1 VDYASSLLGLL
12 PGARRGP
19 PGVKELLSK
28 VATYLPAEQVERV
41 RQATEFGAAAHQG
54 QKRLSG
60 EPYITHPVAAAEIL
74 AELHLDADTLVGAI
88 LHDVIEDTP
97 IAKADIA
104 KQFGNDVAEIVD
116 GVTKLDQIR
125 FKNREEAQA
134 ENFRKMLLAMVRDL
148 RVILVKLADRTHN
161 LRTIDALPPAK
172 RRAIARETLDIYAPV
187 AERLGLYSMKL
198 ELEDLGFRTLYPQR
212 YRVIERALKK
222 ARGNQKEFLGKI
234 HKQFELALKKAG
246 IGARV
251 EAREKHLYSIYRK
264 MLRKRATL
272 AEIVDVYGL
281 RIIVDGVDTSY
292 RALGVVHSVYKPMP
306 GRFKDYVA
314 IPRINGY
321 QSLHTTLFGPNG
333 VPIEVQIRTE
343 DMDRVAESGIAAHW
357 KYKEGDSEGS
367 AQQERARKWLSNL
380 VELQE
385 GGNSEEFIES
395 VKVDLFP
402 DKVYVFTPKGEILRL
417 PRGATVVDFAYA
429 VHTDIGNRCVAAK
442 VDRRLAPLRTVLR
455 NGQTIQI
462 ITAKGA
468 RPNPSWVNFVV
479 TAKARS
485 AVRHYLKT
493 LRRGE
498 AEELGRRLLGQAL
511 AEFDRELSDISET
524 AWAAAL
530 PELGLKSAGE
540 LYEKLGLGERLAPLV
555 ARRLLPAVTGTDG
568 VAPGGDEGGAIA
580 ATAGASASGAAPAA
594 GAGGAAGSGTGAPLA
609 VAGTEGLLVT
619 YANCCHPLPH
629 EPILAFLSSGRGIV
643 IHRAT
648 CGNVEDY
655 HKHPEKWLPVSWQHK
670 IARQF
675 LAEIR
680 IESVNRMGV
689 LAALSAAIASTQ
701 TNVVHVTI
709 EQRDAETSV
718 IVFVLEVS
726 DRKHLARVVRIVR
739 RMPDVLRV
747 ERTMAGVRRPENIRS
762 GRGPRRPPAAAM

>member
-12 PGARRGP
+12 PGVRRGT

-28 VATYLPAEQVERV
+28 VSTYLPAEQVQRIRE
-41 RQATEFGAAAHQG
+41 ATEFGAEAHQG
-54 QKRLSG
+54 QTRVSG

-74 AELHLDADTLVGAI
+74 ADLHLDADTIVGAI

-97 IAKADIA
+97 IAKTDIA
-104 KQFGNDVAEIVD
+104 QRFGNDVAEIVD

-161 LRTIDALPPAK
+161 LRTIDALAPAK
-172 RRAIARETLDIYAPV
+172 GRAIARETLDIYAPV

-212 YRVIERALKK
+212 YRVIERALKR
-222 ARGNQKEFLGKI
+222 ARGNQKEFLNKI
-234 HKQFELALKKAG
+234 RAQLEAALKKSAVPG
-246 IGARV
+246 EV
-251 EAREKHLYSIYRK
+251 EAREKHLYSIYKK

-281 RIIVDGVDTSY
+281 RITVDSVDTCY
-292 RALGVVHSVYKPMP
+292 RTLGIVHSVYKPMP
-306 GRFKDYVA
+306 GRFKDYIA
-314 IPRINGY
+314 IPRVNGY

-357 KYKEGDSEGS
+357 KYKGGEREGS

-380 VELQE
+380 VEMEE

-402 DKVYVFTPKGEILRL
+402 DKVYVFTPRGEILRL

-442 VDRRLAPLRTVLR
+442 IDRRLAPLRTLLR
-455 NGQTIQI
+455 NGQNVQI

-468 RPNPSWVNFVV
+468 TPNPSWVNFVV

-485 AVRHYLKT
+485 AIRHYLKG
-493 LRRGE
+493 LRRSE
-498 AEELGRRLLGQAL
+498 AVELGRRLLGQAL
-511 AEFDRELSDISET
+511 AEFDVKLDAVEPE
-524 AWAAAL
+524 AL
-530 PELGLKSAGE
+530 RSALGEFGLKDPDE
-540 LYEKLGLGERLAPLV
+540 LFEKVGMGERLAPLV
-555 ARRLLPAVTGTDG
+555 ARRLLPSERADVSNG
-568 VAPGGDEGGAIA
+568 AP
-580 ATAGASASGAAPAA
+580 T
-594 GAGGAAGSGTGAPLA
+594 PLA
-609 VAGTEGLLVT
+609 VAGTEGLLVS
-619 YANCCHPLPH
+619 YAHCCYPIPND
-629 EPILAFLSSGRGIV
+629 PILAFLSTGRGIV
-643 IHRAT
+643 MHRDT
-648 CGNVEDY
+648 CANVEDY
-655 HKHPEKWLPVSWQHK
+655 HKHPDKWLPVSWQHK
-670 IARQF
+670 AGRLF
-675 LAEIR
+675 LSEIR
-680 IESVNRMGV
+680 IETVTRMGV
-689 LAALSAAIASTQ
+689 LAAVSAAIAGTQ
-701 TNVVHVTI
+701 TNVSTVSI
-709 EQRDAETSV
+709 EQRDAEISV
-718 IVFVLEVS
+718 IVFVLEIA
-726 DRKHLARVVRIVR
+726 DRKHLARVMRVVR

-747 ERTMAGVRRPENIRS
+747 VRTIATHRS
-762 GRGPRRPPAAAM
+762 GRERGEDGQSTDN

>member
-1 VDYASSLLGLL
+1 VDYASSILGFL
-12 PGARRGP
+12 PGVRRGT
-19 PGVKELLSK
+19 PGVKELLAK
-28 VATYLPAEQVERV
+28 VTTYLPAEQVQRIRE
-41 RQATEFGAAAHQG
+41 ATEFGAEAHQG
-54 QKRLSG
+54 QKRVSG

-74 AELHLDADTLVGAI
+74 ADLHLDADTIVGAI

-104 KQFGNDVAEIVD
+104 ARFGNDVAEIVD

-161 LRTIDALPPAK
+161 LRTIDALAPAK
-172 RRAIARETLDIYAPV
+172 RRSIARETLDIYAPV

-212 YRVIERALKK
+212 YRVIERALKR
-222 ARGNQKEFLGKI
+222 ARGNQKEFLNKI
-234 HKQFELALKKAG
+234 RAQLEAALKKSG
-246 IGARV
+246 VPGDV
-251 EAREKHLYSIYRK
+251 ESREKHLYSIYRK

-281 RIIVDGVDTSY
+281 RITVDSVDTCY
-292 RALGVVHSVYKPMP
+292 RTLGIVHSVYKPMP
-306 GRFKDYVA
+306 GRFKDYIA
-314 IPRINGY
+314 IPRVNGY

-357 KYKEGDSEGS
+357 KYKGGEPEGS

-380 VELQE
+380 VEMEE

-402 DKVYVFTPKGEILRL
+402 DKVYVFTPRGEILRL

-442 VDRRLAPLRTVLR
+442 IDRRLAPLRTVLR
-455 NGQTIQI
+455 NGQTVQI

-468 RPNPSWVNFVV
+468 TPNPSWVNFVV

-485 AVRHYLKT
+485 AIRHYLKSLKRT
-493 LRRGE
+493 E
-498 AEELGRRLLGQAL
+498 AVELGRRLLVQAL
-511 AEFDRELSDISET
+511 AEFDVKLD
-524 AWAAAL
+524 AVDPAAL
-530 PELGLKSAGE
+530 RSALGEFGLKDPDE
-540 LYEKLGLGERLAPLV
+540 LYERVGLGERLAPLV
-555 ARRLLPAVTGTDG
+555 ARRLLPSERADVSN
-568 VAPGGDEGGAIA
+568 AP
-580 ATAGASASGAAPAA
+580 T
-594 GAGGAAGSGTGAPLA
+594 PLA
-609 VAGTEGLLVT
+609 VAGTEGLLVS
-619 YANCCHPLPH
+619 YAHCCYPIPND
-629 EPILAFLSSGRGIV
+629 PILAFLSTGRGIV
-643 IHRAT
+643 MHRDT
-648 CGNVEDY
+648 CSNVEDY

-670 IARQF
+670 PGSLF
-675 LAEIR
+675 LSEIR
-680 IESVNRMGV
+680 IETVTRMGV
-689 LAALSAAIASTQ
+689 LAAVSAAIAGTQ
-701 TNVVHVTI
+701 TNVSTVSI
-709 EQRDAETSV
+709 EQRDTEMSV
-718 IVFVLEVS
+718 IVFVLEIT
-726 DRKHLARVVRIVR
+726 DRKHLARVMRVVR

-747 ERTMAGVRRPENIRS
+747 IRTIATHGHGSEPDERGEDSQSADN
-762 GRGPRRPPAAAM
+762 